1 MPFELLK
8 KKLFSRLDSMGVRI
22 IQTYEEVFSPQCALE
37 LLHYDKKQL
46 GVLFT

>member
-8 KKLFSRLDSMGVRI
+8 KKLLSRLDSMGVRI
-22 IQTYEEVFSPQCALE
+22 IQTYEEVFTLPCELE

-46 GVLFT
+46 AV